1 MDIKNTIESNYDVKN
16 EVVYKDMDTRIDYLS
31 QDSKNMTDGDI
42 SLVEINEENIKES
55 ELDTSV
61 SLDDTYDMKEINLNT
76 LNYKDVEQIDDVV
89 NEKENKEDNKEI
101 EEYIENKEIEEDVSN
116 SLDQSAGGKDVFDDV
131 ELISIPVI
139 NEDLIMDYP
148 LIDKQVVINRTKKYL
163 KNYYSPEYTKY
174 NKKLNDILAKLK
186 SSKKHLLV
194 YKNNKILITKKEE
207 DKEVVLN
214 KIEKPK
220 YLFIKPELQKLKKN
234 INIAKNILDKK
245 YYSLKTNKNRTIEE
259 INSFKKEKESYIE
272 LLHQKETIRLYNNVV
287 NNIDPNE
294 KTNIVTYQKL
304 ISDITTEKQSLDG
317 KVYHIPDDI
326 VTKINFIQSNQLD
339 LYNEIIHQL
348 RENKN
353 VGKEMYKNK
362 KLVEQIKSYLQNKEY
377 QEILKDTEKIKDK
390 TDNQIDF
397 IVTKLPI
404 Y

>member
-1 MDIKNTIESNYDVKN
+1 MDIKNTTESNYDVKN
-16 EVVYKDMDTRIDYLS
+16 EVVYKDMDIGMDYFS
-31 QDSKNMTDGDI
+31 QDSKNMTDGDTI
-42 SLVEINEENIKES
+42 LEEIKEENIKES
-55 ELDTSV
+55 ELDTDLP
-61 SLDDTYDMKEINLNT
+61 LDDTYDMKEIDLNT
-76 LNYKDVEQIDDVV
+76 LNYKDVEQIDDTID
-89 NEKENKEDNKEI
+89 EKENKEED
-101 EEYIENKEIEEDVSN
+101 KEIEEDVSN
-116 SLDQSAGGKDVFDDV
+116 SLDQSAGGNDIFDNV

-139 NEDLIMDYP
+139 NEDLILDHP

-174 NKKLNDILAKLK
+174 NKKLNEILSKLK
-186 SSKKHLLV
+186 TSKKHLLV
-194 YKNNKILITKKEE
+194 YKNNKILITKKEG
-207 DKEVVLN
+207 DKEVVLD

-220 YLFIKPELQKLKKN
+220 YLFIKPELRKLKKN
-234 INIAKNILDKK
+234 INILKNILDKK

-304 ISDITTEKQSLDG
+304 ISDINTEKQSLDG
-317 KVYHIPDDI
+317 KVYHIPEGI

-339 LYNEIIHQL
+339 LYNDIIHQL

-353 VGKEMYKNK
+353 VGKGMYKNK

-390 TDNQIDF
+390 TDNQIDY

>member
-139 NEDLIMDYP
+139 NEDLIMDHP